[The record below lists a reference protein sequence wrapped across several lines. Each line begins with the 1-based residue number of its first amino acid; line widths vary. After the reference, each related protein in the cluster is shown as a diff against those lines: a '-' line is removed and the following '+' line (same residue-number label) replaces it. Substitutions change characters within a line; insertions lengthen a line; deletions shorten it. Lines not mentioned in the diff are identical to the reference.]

1 MALSA
6 YKFGVLFND
15 GQSANNYQTPKIH
28 ERVENCLQMEC
39 YTALESITQHVN
51 SQLINKV
58 NDMCERVRL
67 RLIYR
72 KLINFSL
79 IASVIISRIE
89 RKPKLMRSASLSV
102 LYWLEVSRRSTRNR
116 EDV

>member
-58 NDMCERVRL
+58 NDMCER
-67 RLIYR
+67 